1 MSLITADK
9 FPCTDIYPQT
19 LGLTQ
24 LLIQAVSGNGTNVA
38 MVSLLFLLSF
48 ASVVLGGTI
57 IYDGRAP
64 LTLNSAALDTSLGP
78 YLT

>member
-9 FPCTDIYPQT
+9 FPCTDIYPPT

-24 LLIQAVSGNGTNVA
+24 LLIQAVPGDGTTVA
-38 MVSLLFLLSF
+38 MVSLLFLFSF

-64 LTLNSAALDTSLGP
+64 LTLNSAALDGSLGP